1 MATET
6 EAEFSLVR
14 GDRLFRLQRAVG
26 LIPPDGLGIG
36 RRALFWAVV
45 TWLPTALWAAAMG
58 RAFPGAVAEPLL
70 QHFAVH
76 VVCLVAIPLLIVA
89 EGVAQGVGMRL
100 IPHFV
105 RSGLVAGAAR
115 ERFVTIVRDVVSLR
129 DSWYPWV
136 VVVGIVAAWTIASP
150 AAWETH
156 EVVWAVEGPSVAPSL
171 GFGGW
176 WFRYVVRPVYVVLLL
191 AWVWRLA
198 LLTILLW
205 RVARLDLSLVPTH
218 ADRAAGL
225 GFLEGVPTAFA
236 PVAFALSAVIA
247 ARWGHETL
255 YHGVHL
261 ASFKLPLVAL
271 VVVLAFAL
279 LLPLMVFA
287 PVLAG
292 AKRRALLEYGA
303 LVGEHGRLVRR
314 RWILRE
320 PLREAE
326 VLDAPEIGPVADT
339 ISLYEAVTRM
349 RAAPVGRRS
358 LVPIA
363 LAIAVPMLPV
373 VAIEI
378 PIKDA
383 LLKLLQAVL

>member
-271 VVVLAFAL
+271 V
-279 LLPLMVFA
+279 
-287 PVLAG
+287 
-292 AKRRALLEYGA
+292 
-303 LVGEHGRLVRR
+303 GEHGRLVRR